1 VRAARTVA
9 QVRTP
14 LSAVDQGCNE
24 KDTLHAFYSVHA
36 HARHAPALSSL
47 LPRALLPCQ
56 PRRPCP
62 PHAYACLALV
72 VCSRALGRCQQL
84 VLEAPAVAS
93 VEALSGAMAGAVREL
108 WWLVRTLVAM
118 AIKGKERKG
127 VDYYSSFGIW

>member
-62 PHAYACLALV
+62 PHAYAW
-72 VCSRALGRCQQL
+72 ALGRCQQL